1 MKLKIAVVL
10 MLVAGVANAATRNVV
25 PQAANEGNLGTSA
38 LPWAGVNADSAA
50 VVNQLAVGEGAS
62 VSTITPTAVS
72 AAGTLGVAGATS
84 LNGAVNIG
92 DAAAD
97 ILTIKS
103 TNTVVPAAATI
114 VISTVAGGTGT
125 TIIAID
131 GTNKRVGIGS
141 AAPTVTLDVTGSA
154 SVSALMTC
162 SSCTVT
168 NKLTVSGTIDFPADS
183 LQTADLG
190 AGTLPADVI
199 ASSVGAGVVV
209 DANMTAATY
218 TNVTV
223 PAANVAAGSLG
234 VSVMVSSVAAGAV
247 GTAQI
252 SASAAPT
259 VATLATTARLT
270 VGTILNTTRGTQTG
284 IGASST
290 VVPTSSYFVL
300 TSTGGQVSLT
310 STPSVSTT
318 AVTGLQSGTILV
330 LSGTSDTNYVTLSD
344 DDTVAGSL
352 LELGATTRDLK
363 LNDKLT
369 LIYDDT
375 SNRWCEIA
383 YIDLN

>member
-199 ASSVGAGVVV
+199 ASSV
-209 DANMTAATY
+209 
-218 TNVTV
+218 
-223 PAANVAAGSLG
+223 
-234 VSVMVSSVAAGAV
+234 AAGAV

-284 IGASST
+284 IEASST